1 MWGSPKVT
9 PSFRG
14 TSQFSKSLGVMA
26 RGYFHSATAAP
37 SAAPAMSK
45 HDITSWTAGL
55 AGTILP
61 MIGGSV
67 TYLGGLPHSPGLVV
81 LSFRAPRRSIQSV
94 FAIGSLRCLVVSV
107 VRGVNQ
113 DVGKR
118 YIFRGEKGFGGPM
131 PSAE

>member
-1 MWGSPKVT
+1 MWGSPKLA

-14 TSQFSKSLGVMA
+14 TSQFSKSFGVIA
-26 RGYFHSATAAP
+26 SGYFHSATASP
-37 SAAPAMSK
+37 SAAPAMSR

-67 TYLGGLPHSPGLVV
+67 TYLGGLPHSSGLVV

-94 FAIGSLRCLVVSV
+94 FAIGSLRWLLLVVVGGVV
-107 VRGVNQ
+107 VREVSQGI
-113 DVGKR
+113 G
-118 YIFRGEKGFGGPM
+118 
-131 PSAE
+131 